1 MQQLLSDLADLS
13 GLRDRDAL
21 DFALVQLFRT
31 SILGDHGAVRL
42 VRAIGL
48 AHAQHWLIRA
58 QVHTR
63 HDAPT
68 RDVAWSDWSHLPKLS
83 AFAKREQAI
92 ASGKVVCTVGPPCTT
107 IFPMDTQPSVRSL
120 LEMESDHPLPE
131 QVLSTV
137 RTVLRM
143 YQNLLGL
150 LDYGEKDALTELL
163 NRKSF
168 DSAFVRAAVEQDNP
182 SSPNG
187 QTNRRAVGDSGGYWL
202 TMVDIDHFKRVND
215 NFGHLI
221 GDEVL
226 LLLARIMRATFRLND
241 QLYRF
246 GGEEF
251 VVLLH
256 CTDHADIA
264 SIMERFRHAV
274 EAFPFPQVGT
284 ITVSIGF
291 AALRA
296 TDTPD
301 LAFDRADKAVYYAKA
316 HGRNQV
322 ISYAA
327 LVQAGELTEVVEHTT
342 ETSFF

>member
-1 MQQLLSDLADLS
+1 MQQLLNDLADLS

-31 SILGDHGAVRL
+31 SILGDHGSVRL
-42 VRAIGL
+42 VRAIGQ
-48 AHAQHWLIRA
+48 AHEQHWLIRA
-58 QVHTR
+58 QVHTS

-68 RDVAWSDWSHLPKLS
+68 RDVVWSDWSHLPKLS
-83 AFAKREQAI
+83 TFPKREQAI
-92 ASGKVVCTVGPPCTT
+92 TSGKVICTVGPPCTT
-107 IFPMDTQPSVRSL
+107 IFPMDTQSSVRSL
-120 LEMESDHPLPE
+120 LEMESDHPLSE
-131 QVLSTV
+131 QVLSMT
-137 RTVLRM
+137 RTMLRM

-168 DSAFVRAAVEQDNP
+168 DSAFVRAAVEQDTP
-182 SSPNG
+182 VIEG
-187 QTNRRAVGDSGGYWL
+187 QINRRTVGDGGCYWL
-202 TMVDIDHFKRVND
+202 TMIDIDHFKRVND

-226 LLLARIMRATFRLND
+226 LLLARLMRSTFRLND

-251 VVLLH
+251 VVLLR
-256 CTDHADIA
+256 CADHADIA
-264 SIMERFRHAV
+264 SVMERFRHTV
-274 EAFPFPQVGT
+274 EEFAFPQVGT
-284 ITVSIGF
+284 ITVSVGF
-291 AALRA
+291 AGLRA
-296 TDTPD
+296 DDTPD

-327 LVQAGELTEVVEHTT
+327 LVQEGELTEVVEHTT